1 MQVLKFIFAAFALI
15 GALDKI
21 TGNHLKLGD
30 EFEKGIL
37 AAGTL
42 ALAMVGMIC
51 IAPTLAQLLAPVM
64 TPFSNVTG
72 IDPSV
77 LGSFIAND
85 MGGASVAQELAASE
99 TLGAFNGL
107 VVASMMG
114 VTLCF
119 TIPVALKM
127 IDKAYHKAVL
137 KGILCGIAT
146 MPLGCIISGLMLHIS
161 LGTLL
166 LNLLPVLLV
175 ALITCLG
182 LIRKPALTCRIFEII
197 GIAVAGLITIGL
209 AAGVFTHITGIQ
221 LIPHMLPIMDGFVIT
236 SDIAIMLAGIFP
248 LIALISRLGRRPFAA
263 LGSHIGIN
271 DSAVLGLISSL
282 ANSIPTFSLIE
293 KMNERGQIINMAF
306 AVSAAFVFGDHLAF
320 TLSFSEAYVPAMVV
334 GKLISGVA
342 AVVVACLISKTN
354 EKEV

>member
-1 MQVLKFIFAAFALI
+1 MEVMKFIFALFAMV
-15 GALDKI
+15 GAIDKLF
-21 TGNHLKLGD
+21 GDRLKLGS

-37 AAGTL
+37 AAGTI
-42 ALAMVGMIC
+42 ALAMVGMLC
-51 IAPTLAQLLAPVM
+51 IAPTLSQLLAPVM
-64 TPFSNVTG
+64 TPFSKLTG

-85 MGGASVAQELAASE
+85 MGGASVAQALAASE

-137 KGILCGIAT
+137 KGILCGIVT
-146 MPLGCIISGLMLHIS
+146 MPLGCIISGLMLKIHFGS
-161 LGTLL
+161 LI

-197 GIAVAGLITIGL
+197 GIAVAGLITVGL
-209 AAGVFTHITGIQ
+209 AVGVFTHITKIE

-248 LIALISRLGRRPFAA
+248 LIAVISRVGRRSFSAI
-263 LGSHIGIN
+263 GRRIGIN

-282 ANSIPTFSLIE
+282 ANSVPTFNLME

-320 TLSFSEAYVPAMVV
+320 TLSFGEAYVPAMMV